1 MAGGVG
7 EAGPEAAVVRGG
19 GGGWARVGSLARPR
33 DHVASVALPRTWASL
48 VTATC
53 REDGD
58 GD

>member
-1 MAGGVG
+1 MG
-7 EAGPEAAVVRGG
+7 EAGPEAAVVRGGGG

-53 REDGD
+53 RVDGD

>member
-1 MAGGVG
+1 MG

-33 DHVASVALPRTWASL
+33 DHVASVALPRTWATI

-53 REDGD
+53 HVDGD